1 MGLDMYLS
9 AKRYIWDKEGEGIDI
24 NGVDIPAPLKLNE
37 LGCRA
42 AYWRKANQIHGWFV
56 ENVQGGEDNCRP
68 FDVTREDLE
77 ALIDACRKV
86 LANRELAEEL
96 LPPDEGFFF
105 GGYEY
110 DEYYFDELTRTAD
123 ELGVLLEALDD
134 SWSFEYQASW

>member
-9 AKRYIWDKEGEGIDI
+9 AKRYIWDKEGEGVEV
-24 NGVDIPAPLKLNE
+24 NGVDIPAPLELKE

-42 AYWRKANQIHGWFV
+42 AYWRKANHIHGWFV
-56 ENVQGGEDNCRP
+56 ENVQDGEDDCKSYY
-68 FDVTREDLE
+68 VSREDLQS
-77 ALIDACRKV
+77 LIDICRKV
-86 LANRELAEEL
+86 LANRELADEL
-96 LPPDEGFFF
+96 LPPNEGFFF